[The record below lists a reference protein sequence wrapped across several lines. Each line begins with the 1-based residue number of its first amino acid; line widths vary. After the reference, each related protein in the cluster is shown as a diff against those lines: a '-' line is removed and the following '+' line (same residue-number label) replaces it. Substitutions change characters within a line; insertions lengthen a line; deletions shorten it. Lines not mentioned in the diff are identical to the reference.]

1 MSYLITFAVLL
12 ALPLTVLG
20 LFRQWVALIQLFPDS
35 SLMTL
40 AAIAFLAIPVLAYVF
55 GRVWGR
61 HTTLPGTV
69 WPAVLTMWT
78 WWVMDVVVRIWRL
91 GPMLAAMSG
100 VPSRSATFLE
110 TLMFVRPLIA
120 IALVVTAAAAIRIV
134 RATPER
140 VPPGRVAIWS
150 VGFATLVTLVMP
162 YAGEEIRLRGQEAQV
177 TRVASLESP
186 EQISRELE
194 RLSELPRGD
203 AAVRKIADDETLSPE
218 LRARA
223 VARLL
228 TMARDIDDPDALRRA
243 DTILRNGSVEERITV
258 VDGFVAFGWS
268 DEVRPSLRLAARDP
282 DARVR
287 ARAAWKLRVI
297 GRSEDRPL
305 AYDVLEEILEHLQDY
320 NDLDVHTVQC
330 SLYHR
335 ALVRDETASRILEN
349 ILADPAVNPEHRE
362 LARLA
367 EEYLASTKDSQGYVT
382 PPYELWKGCPQS

>member
-1 MSYLITFAVLL
+1 VSYLITFAVLL